1 MRHEL
6 CILTYQ
12 WVRGHANYSSA
23 KMAVIGLT
31 QTVSHELKMS
41 HEVCIDFD
49 KKIVQWQLLL
59 RQMAV
64 IALTKTVSHE
74 LKINH
79 ELYI

>member
-1 MRHEL
+1 M
-6 CILTYQ
+6 Y
-12 WVRGHANYSSA
+12 Y
-23 KMAVIGLT
+23 
-31 QTVSHELKMS
+31 
-41 HEVCIDFD
+41 FD
-49 KKIVQWQLLL
+49 KKNVQWQLLL